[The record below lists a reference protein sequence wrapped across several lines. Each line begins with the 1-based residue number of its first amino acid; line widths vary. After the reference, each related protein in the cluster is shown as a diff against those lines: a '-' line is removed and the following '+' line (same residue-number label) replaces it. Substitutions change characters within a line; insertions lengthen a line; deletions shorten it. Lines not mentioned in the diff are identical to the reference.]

1 MSSKSANDLA
11 SKQNL
16 DLLCVAPNAKPPVC
30 KILDY
35 GKYRFE
41 AQKRAKESRKNQKI
55 IEIKEVR
62 MTPQIGIHDLNVKV
76 KQAINFFLDGN
87 KVKVSVRFK
96 GRQLA
101 HVEIGEE
108 VLQKF
113 IHLVEEYSIV
123 EKQPTL
129 EGRFLSATL
138 AAKKKK

>member
-1 MSSKSANDLA
+1 MANDLA
-11 SKQNL
+11 NQHGL
-16 DLLCVAPNAKPPVC
+16 DLLCVSPNATPPVC

-35 GKYRFE
+35 GKHRFE
-41 AQKRAKESRKNQKI
+41 AQKRAKESRKNQKV

-76 KQAINFFLDGN
+76 KQAIGFFLDGN
-87 KVKVSVRFK
+87 KVKVTVRFK

-101 HVEIGEE
+101 HVDIGEAT
-108 VLQKF
+108 LQNF
-113 IHLVEEYSIV
+113 ISLVEEYAVV
-123 EKQPTL
+123 ERAPVL

>member
-41 AQKRAKESRKNQKI
+41 AQKRAKESRKNQKV

-62 MTPQIGIHDLNVKV
+62 MTPQIGVHDLNVKV
-76 KQAINFFLDGN
+76 KQAINFFLEGN

-96 GRQLA
+96 GRQIT
-101 HVEIGEE
+101 HVEIGEKLLE
-108 VLQKF
+108 RF
-113 IHLVEEYSIV
+113 IQMVEEYSLV
-123 EKQPTL
+123 EKPPVL
-129 EGRFLSATL
+129 EGKFLSATL